1 MKRSVNVAGAGIISC
16 LGSSWA
22 ETAEALQRGESGLS
36 EMQLPNS
43 KIITVGQV
51 KIPNEE
57 LAHRVGSN
65 HDFTRTVLLGLH
77 AAKEAYLQSGIQIM
91 ERWRVGMV
99 SATMGGGMDKTEQF
113 YPVFLEDSARG
124 KLRNVVNHYP
134 GKCTELMADALNI
147 RDIISTV
154 NTGSASALN
163 AIMYGARLIAHD
175 KADVIFA
182 GGTDALTRFAMQGLD
197 DMGLCDNNRCRPFDE
212 TCAGLNVGEGAAFIV
227 LVSDHVVRDEGIG
240 AIATLSGYASSNFI
254 HNAFPSTVK
263 EEAAFQAMDR
273 AIQMAGLHVSDID
286 YVNLFGTGVPDFD
299 LIEAAAIHRLFG
311 NQLPKLSSTKGFTGF
326 TSGASGAIEAVIALM
341 SLSHQCVYPNAG
353 FEKKIPEVGILPE
366 QQFNA
371 ASVQHTMVNSFSFHG
386 NCSSIVLSKA
396 LPQTNFEI

>member
-22 ETAEALQRGESGLS
+22 ETAEVLQREESGLCM
-36 EMQLPNS
+36 MQSPNNNTV
-43 KIITVGQV
+43 TVGQV
-51 KIPNEE
+51 KITNEE
-57 LAHRVGSN
+57 LAHRVGASQ
-65 HDFTRTVLLGLH
+65 DLTRTVLLGIH
-77 AAKEAYLQSGIQIM
+77 AAKEAYLQSGIQNM

-113 YPVFLEDSARG
+113 YPEFLEDSSRG
-124 KLRNVVNHYP
+124 RLRNVVNHSP
-134 GKCTELMADALNI
+134 GKCTALMADALNI

-163 AIMYGARLIAHD
+163 AIMYGARLIIHD
-175 KADVIFA
+175 KADVVFA
-182 GGTDALTRFAMQGLD
+182 GGTDALTRFAMQGLN
-197 DMGLCDNNRCRPFDE
+197 DMGICDDNRCRPFDE

-227 LVSDHVVRDEGIG
+227 LVSDRVARDEGIG
-240 AIATLSGYASSNFI
+240 AVATLSGYASSNFI

-273 AIQMAGLHVSDID
+273 AIQMANLLVNDID

-311 NQLPKLSSTKGFTGF
+311 KELPRLSSTKGFTGF
-326 TSGASGAIEAVIALM
+326 TSGASGAIESVIALM
-341 SLSHQCVYPNAG
+341 SLSHQCIYPNPG
-353 FEKKIPEVGILPE
+353 FEKRIPEVGILPE
-366 QQFNA
+366 QKFST

-386 NCSSIVLSKA
+386 NCSSIVLSKV
-396 LPQTNFEI
+396 LDPIKSEI